1 MAQSQWRDYSN
12 QPPPYHSYSHDGFE
26 HDDPKNGWNMPSAS
40 GAIVG
45 NGRSTVDRS
54 SNGGNNHHSSHI
66 RPSASAG
73 LHASTHSLP
82 RGAAGGHHYGGG
94 YSPYGSGHGGL
105 SHQHHPM
112 GGYSSYDRRNGGFSS
127 RSSDYPP
134 PDHYFMPSQRKY
146 SGEELRVY
154 VDYNK

>member
-45 NGRSTVDRS
+45 NGRSTIDRS

-82 RGAAGGHHYGGG
+82 RGAAGGHHYGG

>member
-26 HDDPKNGWNMPSAS
+26 HDDHKVGWAMTPSS
-40 GAIVG
+40 GG
-45 NGRSTVDRS
+45 GSRQHTVDRS
-54 SNGGNNHHSSHI
+54 YGNGGGRAGHHSSNV
-66 RPSASAG
+66 RPGSN
-73 LHASTHSLP
+73 THSLP
-82 RGAAGGHHYGGG
+82 RGGPYTGGPYGGGGGHH
-94 YSPYGSGHGGL
+94 H
-105 SHQHHPM
+105 HHPM

-127 RSSDYPP
+127 RHSSDYPP